1 MQRQIEQTVEQR
13 QQIVGGEVDRW
24 IEAGK
29 MQTRDNEDE
38 VYVDPSR

>member
-13 QQIVGGEVDRW
+13 QQIMGGEVDRW

-29 MQTRDNEDE
+29 MQTSIRKLAK
-38 VYVDPSR
+38 ST